1 MNASIYV
8 WKHQVLM
15 NSSSIFNEDTMVYV
29 MPEERSIDLD
39 AELDFEFVEFL
50 MKKIKT
56 SYKSSILPE
65 AGYHKV

>member
-1 MNASIYV
+1 M
-8 WKHQVLM
+8 LM

-50 MKKIKT
+50 MKKNKKHLINQAFFLKQDIIRFKNRLT
-56 SYKSSILPE
+56 T
-65 AGYHKV
+65 